1 MRHWSWKNDVHR
13 ENSRACRYLLLSDQ
27 RPDRG
32 QRKDDHA
39 LEEKILKEL
48 RLDGMINAKE
58 EVIEHLEHQLS
69 GTSVLNRSG
78 K

>member
-1 MRHWSWKNDVHR
+1 MN
-13 ENSRACRYLLLSDQ
+13 
-27 RPDRG
+27 
-32 QRKDDHA
+32 HA

-69 GTSVLNRSG
+69 GTSVLNPIG
-78 K
+78 KNKDGVSTGIPKYCLRRRLLPCFPIQRKKKLR